1 MDLKNKQPYLMR
13 SKYDLEKELVEVRVK
28 MAEKMR
34 EIQR

>member
-1 MDLKNKQPYLMR
+1 MISDQCSVNN
-13 SKYDLEKELVEVRVK
+13 EKELAAVRVK